1 MEKLYT
7 IPEAAEQMRCSAHT
21 VRRRIKSGE
30 LKFVRNGRK
39 YLITQTAIDEFF
51 ANSAKNNVETVVMQD
66 GTTVKLPS
74 VLTKKSHQPPTEER
88 KAIQM
93 PDSWKK

>member
-7 IPEAAEQMRCSAHT
+7 IAETAEQMRCSPHT
-21 VRRRIKSGE
+21 VRRRIKAGE

-39 YLITQTAIDEFF
+39 YLITQSAIDEFF
-51 ANSAKNNVETVVMQD
+51 SGTNQSDTAEPMPLKEESAQ
-66 GTTVKLPS
+66 LPAE
-74 VLTKKSHQPPTEER
+74 PTESR
-88 KAIQM
+88 AAPL